1 MERSKTMKNRMFLS
15 GAGKAVALAIGV
27 SALAGATDV
36 DARTVRFTTQLPPH
50 NFAVKNVEMFT
61 KCVSEKTNL
70 EFQIFPSAQLYRDKE
85 VPQAVSSGA
94 IEMGMVT
101 TARFAGTIP
110 AMEIF
115 DVPFATGMRGD
126 VVKMI
131 APGAKVRVLL
141 DDAIAAT
148 GARVIWWIDYGRTV
162 FLSKKDKPIRQPSDL
177 KNMKVR
183 VLGRTYGEFVEVNG
197 GAPTLTSGSEQFLAY
212 QRGTVNAGMTG
223 VASVKS
229 RKLYEVMDVT
239 TFTEHAHIEFLSLI
253 NEKFWNGLTDN
264 ERATMTSCGQEAEK
278 ANRENVT
285 KIEQEAIDFLKSKG
299 GEIITL
305 NEEELAT
312 WRASGKP
319 VVESYLKHSG
329 ELGKK
334 VYEAAQSYLK

>member
-1 MERSKTMKNRMFLS
+1 
-15 GAGKAVALAIGV
+15 
-27 SALAGATDV
+27 
-36 DARTVRFTTQLPPH
+36 
-50 NFAVKNVEMFT
+50 
-61 KCVSEKTNL
+61 
-70 EFQIFPSAQLYRDKE
+70 
-85 VPQAVSSGA
+85 
-94 IEMGMVT
+94 MGMVT
-101 TARFAGTIP
+101 SARFAGTIP

-126 VVKMI
+126 LVKMI
-131 APGAKVRVLL
+131 APGEKVRVLL
-141 DDAIAAT
+141 DDAVAAT
-148 GARVIWWIDYGRTV
+148 GSRVVWWIDYGRTV
-162 FLSKKDKPIRQPSDL
+162 FISKKDHPIRLPADL
-177 KNMKVR
+177 KNLKVR

>member
-1 MERSKTMKNRMFLS
+1 MSKNRVTTF
-15 GAGKAVALAIGV
+15 ACKVAALAIGV
-27 SALAGATDV
+27 ATLCGAV
-36 DARTVRFTTQLPPH
+36 DAKAKTIRFTTQLPTH
-50 NFAVKNVEMFT
+50 NFAVKNVQMFT
-61 KCVSEKTNL
+61 ECVSGKTDL

-101 TARFAGTIP
+101 TARFAGTLP

-115 DVPFATGMRGD
+115 DVPFATGKRGD

-131 APGAKVRVLL
+131 APGEKVRVLL
-141 DDAIAAT
+141 DEAVAAT
-148 GARVIWWIDYGRTV
+148 GSKVIWWLDYGRTV
-162 FLSKKDKPIRQPSDL
+162 FLSTKDKQIRMPADL
-177 KNMKVR
+177 KDMKVR

-229 RKLYEVMDVT
+229 RKLYEVMDVI
-239 TFTEHAHIEFLSLI
+239 TFTEHAHIQFVTLI
-253 NEKFWNGLTDN
+253 NDKFWAGLTDK
-264 ERATMTSCGQEAEK
+264 ERDTMMACGKEAEF
-278 ANRENVT
+278 ANRENVSN
-285 KIEQEAIDFLKSKG
+285 IEQEAVDFIKSKG
-299 GEIITL
+299 GKIITL
-305 NEEELAT
+305 SEEELDV

-319 VVESYLKHSG
+319 VVDAYLKRSG
-329 ELGKK
+329 DLGKQ